1 MTEKII
7 KSKEEER
14 HESLMMSKNKK
25 NHWDDSPRHIRYVI
39 EQAQKAKTKK
49 TRPKIDVQQA
59 VKQKRLIR

>member
-1 MTEKII
+1 
-7 KSKEEER
+7 
-14 HESLMMSKNKK
+14 MMSKNKK
-25 NHWDDSPRHIRYVI
+25 NHWDDSPRHIRYVV